1 MRRKQKKKGK
11 KAFFIPRTRKGSKK
25 FFNPRGK
32 ITFEDNEDIQ
42 DFIRRV
48 TINKTICFGESETA
62 LKFIYEN
69 LSNDIKEE
77 VSKAPLLLNEQKMF
91 EWELESDKAYDFE
104 FYFPKFNPA
113 NLRPR
118 VQELKLRARSRKK

>member
-104 FYFPKFNPA
+104 FYFP
-113 NLRPR
+113 
-118 VQELKLRARSRKK
+118 